1 MITIGYPPLQ
11 VGGTET
17 YVLGLVEALKEKG
30 FTCEVAYLQAC
41 DPGVCSDM
49 DVIERECEGTKVRV
63 VRVNQVKHQLQWLH
77 FNKSLM
83 DRIVQTFLSV
93 VKSSQPTVVHVHPL
107 QLGWES
113 YLIEELRKQE
123 YKVILTHHSS
133 TTSCM
138 RGDLVYLGKEACDG
152 EIIPKRCIKCFFN
165 SKGIPLFLSNILS
178 AIPSSIY
185 KFGYWIFDKLISLL
199 RSWSFGR
206 HLEKCGTAAIGCAP
220 EGKPQPGAAV
230 PHFEHVFNRG
240 VRLVRKIRSFFS
252 IPLLFHERWKA
263 WKRAT
268 HSASKIV
275 AVSQW
280 VADVASK
287 NGVPMGKAVLSRHG
301 LRLKPMQIPH
311 GRVSPKVRF
320 GFLGRITTEKGI
332 PTLLAALRQIPPT
345 IDFEFEF
352 CSSTFSKREWLPS
365 ERQCIEDVHEMCK
378 HDTRLHV
385 KGSLADGDLPQ
396 LLASWDALIVPS
408 FWLESGPMVV
418 YEAFAVQTPVIGSR
432 RGGIQEL
439 VEDGRTGFLFKTG
452 DADELAELL
461 KRFAQN
467 PEELRSL
474 RKDIQSPRTFN
485 EVAEDMEKVYQGGNV

>member
-1 MITIGYPPLQ
+1 MKILMITIGYPPLQ

-41 DPGVCSDM
+41 DPGACSDM
-49 DVIERECEGTKVRV
+49 DVVEKECEGTKIRI
-63 VRVNQVKHQLQWLH
+63 VRVNRERNQLQWLH
-77 FNKSLM
+77 FDKSLM
-83 DRIVQTFLSV
+83 ERLVQIFLKV
-93 VKSSQPTVVHVHPL
+93 VKSSQPAIVHVHPL

-113 YLIEELRKQE
+113 YLIEELRKQG
-123 YKVILTHHSS
+123 YKVILTYHSS

-152 EIIPKRCIKCFFN
+152 RIMPVRCISCFLY
-165 SKGIPLFLSNILS
+165 SKGVPLLLSRVLAGLPLGVFDWGYRILNR
-178 AIPSSIY
+178 
-185 KFGYWIFDKLISLL
+185 FGVLK
-199 RSWSFGR
+199 
-206 HLEKCGTAAIGCAP
+206 
-220 EGKPQPGAAV
+220 
-230 PHFEHVFNRG
+230 
-240 VRLVRKIRSFFS
+240 RLRSFFS

-275 AVSQW
+275 AVCQW
-280 VADVASK
+280 VSDVILK
-287 NGVPMGKAVLSRHG
+287 NDVSEKKVFLSRHG
-301 LRLKPMQIPH
+301 LRFKQERLPSRIA
-311 GRVSPKVRF
+311 SPVVRF
-320 GFLGRITTEKGI
+320 GFLGRVTDEKGI
-332 PTLLAALRQIPPT
+332 PTLLAALQQIPPS

-352 CSSTFSKREWLPS
+352 CSSTFSKHEWLPS
-365 ERQCIEDVHEMCK
+365 ERQCVDDVYEMCRR
-378 HDTRLHV
+378 DARVRV
-385 KGSLADGDLPQ
+385 KGSLADRDLPQ
-396 LLASWDALIVPS
+396 LLAGWDALIVPS
-408 FWLESGPMVV
+408 FWFESGPMVI

-439 VEDGRTGFLFKTG
+439 VEDGRTGFLFKSG

-474 RKDIQSPRTFN
+474 RKDIQPPRTFK
-485 EVAEDMEKVYQGGNV
+485 EVAEDMEKVYQSRDV